1 MRNLIFSILFLST
14 LLSYGQNDVL
24 FGRFVNYTVDQGL
37 SSSRTS
43 CLAEDS
49 LGFIW
54 IGTEEGLNRFDGT
67 NFKMFLKSSKEGSIP
82 DNYITQLIPLPAGDL
97 LGATRRGG
105 VFKYCAAT
113 ESFETFPTTYRDDK
127 PLLAAISIVQE
138 TDSTFFVSY
147 GKDVLLSGGLYRLN
161 IRSGQQTLLSEEVL
175 SACGLAVG
183 PDNTLWTCSD
193 KLYRVDLETRATK

>member
-43 CLAEDS
+43 CVAEDS

-82 DNYITQLIPLPAGDL
+82 DNYITQLIPLPKGDL
-97 LGATRRGG
+97 LGTPEEAEYLSIAQPPKVSKPFLQLTVTTSPCWQRS
-105 VFKYCAAT
+105 VSFKKPIAPF
-113 ESFETFPTTYRDDK
+113 SFRMGKTCFCRAVCIASTSDQVSK
-127 PLLAAISIVQE
+127 P
-138 TDSTFFVSY
+138 
-147 GKDVLLSGGLYRLN
+147 
-161 IRSGQQTLLSEEVL
+161 
-175 SACGLAVG
+175 C
-183 PDNTLWTCSD
+183 
-193 KLYRVDLETRATK
+193 